1 MEVVRWA
8 YNGTPQDKV
17 NVEQH
22 RTFIMACSLCNAGN
36 SRRVNMAVVV
46 WGVWGTLKVGKI
58 S

>member
-1 MEVVRWA
+1 
-8 YNGTPQDKV
+8 
-17 NVEQH
+17 
-22 RTFIMACSLCNAGN
+22 MACYLCNAGN